1 LTGKNLAN
9 PTSLILASTNML
21 NNMGLPRFASLIKQS
36 LRNVYREGKYLTKDV
51 GGDSSTTDFTKR
63 LVEEIKLLD
72 SGVKIHN

>member
-1 LTGKNLAN
+1 
-9 PTSLILASTNML
+9 ML

-36 LRNVYREGKYLTKDV
+36 LKNVYEEGKYLTKDV
-51 GGDSSTTDFTKR
+51 GGNSSTTDFTKR

>member
-1 LTGKNLAN
+1 M
-9 PTSLILASTNML
+9 ASTNML

-36 LRNVYREGKYLTKDV
+36 LKNVYTEGKYLTKDV
-51 GGDSSTTDFTKR
+51 GGNSSTTDFTKR